1 MCPSATSLLSDLD
14 LHCNNAD
21 IIICLFKL
29 QQGLSPLPSNVTTHT
44 NPYCNRP
51 ENLSDKKWFLID
63 SEGSKIIEGG
73 VWKSKGDPCPVFI
86 DNAING
92 WRTTFEFFEEKTPRY
107 WQKTGWMMQEF
118 KITPCELGQSIHDIN
133 VHGSVLC
140 RVFQSGGNLTDQDVG
155 LKYSD
160 DDSAVEK
167 SFHPIPLA
175 LLNTDSPFEKGSTSN
190 HQENY
195 QCEQGILECPPTA
208 PVPTDP
214 AAKELWK
221 NDFISRGDYLELGD
235 LETPGSPSSISENSS
250 CMTISSD
257 ECFDRLHELEP
268 REGRD
273 SRCINVP
280 PHNSSGALIVNGPR
294 SLFPQGTRRTD
305 LPSTSSADKSKEK
318 KGECSHQNPSP
329 NHPEACPSSPD
340 SEGDKKGHR
349 RVKRRRNKY
358 WCFSF
363 SSYCDKACR
372 YTRPS
377 RGGVLGAA
385 GHLDR

>member
-51 ENLSDKKWFLID
+51 ENL

-140 RVFQSGGNLTDQDVG
+140 RVFQSGGNLTDQD
-155 LKYSD
+155 
-160 DDSAVEK
+160 
-167 SFHPIPLA
+167 
-175 LLNTDSPFEKGSTSN
+175 
-190 HQENY
+190 ENY

-221 NDFISRGDYLELGD
+221 NDFISRGDYLEVGD

-268 REGRD
+268 RE
-273 SRCINVP
+273 
-280 PHNSSGALIVNGPR
+280 GALIVNGPR